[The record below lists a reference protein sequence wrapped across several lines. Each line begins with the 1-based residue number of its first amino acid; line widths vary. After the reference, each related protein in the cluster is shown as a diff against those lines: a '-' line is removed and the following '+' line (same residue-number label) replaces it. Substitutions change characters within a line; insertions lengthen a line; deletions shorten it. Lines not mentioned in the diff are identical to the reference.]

1 MGEIKSAL
9 ELALEKTADIKSDK
23 EGAELREWSNKGK
36 KAAGEF
42 MDTGDAS
49 ALAESIA
56 KAKGNANKAASEGAI
71 TNLIAALRLP
81 HAEADIDR
89 VHKIG
94 AGLDALLPGSGMT
107 ELFGQ
112 VATLFGQYLAD
123 RERTEKGL
131 EQQFMPR
138 LKAKQQELAKRYGQ
152 NVPLD
157 PRQDAE
163 YMNALSRAL
172 RGLEQ
177 QYDGVIAEVRSRVRE
192 AAGMEEAGQE

>member
-49 ALAESIA
+49 ALADSIA
-56 KAKGNANKAASEGAI
+56 EARGSARKAASEGAI
-71 TNLIAALRLP
+71 TNLLAALRLP
-81 HAEADIDR
+81 QAEADIDR
-89 VHKIG
+89 AHRIG

-112 VATLFGQYLAD
+112 VASLFGQYRAD
-123 RERTEKGL
+123 RERTEKAI

-152 NVPLD
+152 NIPLD
-157 PRQDAE
+157 PRQEPE
-163 YMNALSRAL
+163 YMNTLSRAL

-177 QYDGVIAEVRSRVRE
+177 QYEGVIAEVRTRIRE
-192 AAGMEEAGQE
+192 AAEIE